1 MPANSPTL
9 HPTLI
14 KANIA
19 LFKGERA
26 EALRLLRQYETE
38 RPATDDPHRSMVL
51 WLEAQT
57 QTDDDLRIR
66 LLHDL
71 IATVD
76 VDDTYA
82 QMAREY
88 LLAEETYR
96 PDDPQRPH
104 TGQRLAIGGGV
115 AVLLAVLIGGGILLS
130 NGSTQTDETPSPAPT
145 TPADPTIDYA
155 ALPDRSDP
163 LVEQSFTVR
172 YDRGI
177 LQILALENDSVRV
190 IDPGTGSIL
199 EPVAGARFYA
209 LEIAFECRSG
219 ICNTPPEAA
228 LTLRTGTG
236 DLIPIREDAAIAA
249 SGALEPIA
257 LGRRTT
263 GWLVFE
269 IPSLSRAEALLVKPD
284 ELPDEADPF
293 VVSLPQ

>member
-1 MPANSPTL
+1 MPANSNTL

-26 EALRLLRQYETE
+26 EALRLLRRYEAE

-57 QTDDDLRIR
+57 QTDDETRIR
-66 LLHDL
+66 LLHEL

-76 VDDTYA
+76 VHDEYA

-96 PDDPQRPH
+96 PEDPH
-104 TGQRLAIGGGV
+104 TPRTGLRIAAGAGV
-115 AVLLAVLIGGGILLS
+115 TLLLAVIVGALFINSGDDLAA
-130 NGSTQTDETPSPAPT
+130 TATPQLTTPTSPAL
-145 TPADPTIDYA
+145 DLA

-172 YDRGI
+172 YDKGI
-177 LQILALENDSVRV
+177 LQLLALENDSVRV
-190 IDPGTGSIL
+190 LDTSTGNLL

-228 LTLRTGTG
+228 LTLQTGTG
-236 DLIPIREDAAIAA
+236 DRIPLREGVAIAT
-249 SGALEPIA
+249 STPLQPIA
-257 LGRRTT
+257 LGRRTS
-263 GWLVFE
+263 GWVIFE

-284 ELPDEADPF
+284 DLPDEADPF
-293 VVSLPQ
+293 VVQLPQ